1 VELSQV
7 DLVAWRRHRPHPS
20 IIEQPGRHVP
30 GRVLAARNKDAFHAA
45 QGVAS
50 GQLRPKSLRSGLQ
63 APAPQLAGS
72 AGSRS
77 WRARPAYSRRR
88 RLVSFRSRRGDGWR
102 GAKGGRR
109 VRSTSAAT
117 GMAIGTEWGRQSPT
131 SSSAPAR
138 SAPSATS
145 VHLAMPRCL
154 RPGAPTAGPVAP
166 RRRRA
171 RKVAS
176 SALRPTNS
184 RGWVTSATEGAVS
197 PASVESQAV
206 APDVASG
213 PFGRSVAKRR
223 CLASGKTAPGKR

>member
-1 VELSQV
+1 MELSHV
-7 DLVAWRRHRPHPS
+7 DLVAWRRHRPRPS

-30 GRVLAARNKDAFHAA
+30 GRVLAARNNDVFRAA

-77 WRARPAYSRRR
+77 WRARPPYSRRR
-88 RLVSFRSRRGDGWR
+88 RLVSSRSRRGDRWR
-102 GAKGGRR
+102 GAKGWAEAR

-145 VHLAMPRCL
+145 VHLPMRRCL

-184 RGWVTSATEGAVS
+184 RGWGTSATEGPVS
-197 PASVESQAV
+197 GLRRI
-206 APDVASG
+206 SG
-213 PFGRSVAKRR
+213 GRSR
-223 CLASGKTAPGKR
+223 CGVRPLWAIGCKDGA